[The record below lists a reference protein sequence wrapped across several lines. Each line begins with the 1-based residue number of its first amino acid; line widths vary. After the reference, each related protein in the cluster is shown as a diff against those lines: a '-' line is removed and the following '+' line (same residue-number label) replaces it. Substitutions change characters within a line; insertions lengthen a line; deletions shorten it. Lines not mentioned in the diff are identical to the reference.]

1 METVDYLQPG
11 DIGFKKPKAR
21 QYFSIHAH
29 LWTKCIFFQ
38 TKKKRSTRQ
47 REQADPMEE
56 VKPGEINRA
65 SAQSYNPDA
74 NFVDDE
80 ELQAALARS
89 RRAKPKKP
97 KKGTKHRTFKRL

>member
-1 METVDYLQPG
+1 
-11 DIGFKKPKAR
+11 
-21 QYFSIHAH
+21 
-29 LWTKCIFFQ
+29 
-38 TKKKRSTRQ
+38 
-47 REQADPMEE
+47 MEE

-89 RRAKPKKP
+89 RRAKLKKP
-97 KKGTKHRTFKRL
+97 KKVSPEELARQREFIFKSN

>member
-1 METVDYLQPG
+1 MTLASRNPRHVNNSHTLLIFELNLY
-11 DIGFKKPKAR
+11 
-21 QYFSIHAH
+21 
-29 LWTKCIFFQ
+29 FFQ

-89 RRAKPKKP
+89 RRAKLKKP
-97 KKGTKHRTFKRL
+97 KKVSPEELARQREFILKSN